1 MTTIILA
8 TLAVLSLATS
18 VVYARSA
25 RRRLRLARLIETDN
39 TDDREGHSL
48 AFASYRKEAHT
59 SIVYALIAPAAA
71 VVALFDGANVTS
83 AVFGVLILPA
93 GASLWWSRTLA
104 REARMARNRYDL
116 ERRASEALEQEQ
128 LAPKA
133 WAARLARALRSV
145 ASIRLV
151 RGSWRG
157 TSSMCIAWDPLGLR
171 QSLVMWLVTASS
183 LRSLLFKRS
192 IC

>member
-48 AFASYRKEAHT
+48 AFAAFRKEAHT

-83 AVFGVLILPA
+83 AVFRFA
-93 GASLWWSRTLA
+93 GLA
-104 REARMARNRYDL
+104 CWCFFVVVPHVG
-116 ERRASEALEQEQ
+116 S
-128 LAPKA
+128 
-133 WAARLARALRSV
+133 
-145 ASIRLV
+145 
-151 RGSWRG
+151 RGSHG
-157 TSSMCIAWDPLGLR
+157 PQPLR
-171 QSLVMWLVTASS
+171 P
-183 LRSLLFKRS
+183 
-192 IC
+192 